1 MPARQPIDPA
11 WWNADHIDGV
21 AMREALAE
29 RDIKTVFNFLH
40 HRGWSW
46 GAIAQATDIGEHGSC
61 TRCQDRRHDRA
72 AAKRWNNDFI
82 AVLHAAG
89 AQSKF
94 QGKTAGGAKK
104 YVLDFERIAD

>member
-1 MPARQPIDPA
+1 MSVELTPRAHCRLPRCQKDGAPRRSWCPSTGTRSTVPVFINRIAAHRPLTGSGREAMPARQPIDPA

-46 GAIAQATDIGEHGSC
+46 GAIAQATDIGE
-61 TRCQDRRHDRA
+61 
-72 AAKRWNNDFI
+72 
-82 AVLHAAG
+82 
-89 AQSKF
+89 
-94 QGKTAGGAKK
+94 
-104 YVLDFERIAD
+104 